1 VNGTSVA
8 LSPPAVHGE
17 HVRVRRKLPGEL
29 ADVVSTAVGEA
40 DDGML
45 RMERGARKA
54 QSETPGVIEVCL
66 DQWLGSVGG
75 HHPVVPGTARERVGI
90 ISPTLHEDLE
100 GQGWRVYGRQTLPQV
115 PGRGC
120 RSFGSGLRP
129 REVEQGTRS
138 SGTDSWSAGSGGA
151 VVSGLVVDQPGIVPV
166 SADDREPP
174 TVAASEDAA

>member
-1 VNGTSVA
+1 
-8 LSPPAVHGE
+8 
-17 HVRVRRKLPGEL
+17 
-29 ADVVSTAVGEA
+29 
-40 DDGML
+40 
-45 RMERGARKA
+45 
-54 QSETPGVIEVCL
+54 VIEVCL